1 MYIKSL
7 YNTTILVNIKYIS
20 NEDLIKR
27 NLLKTLIKHY
37 GNRCNRHGYLSNDNI
52 SIVEYT
58 IGEIYRDNIS
68 FNVLYEG
75 IVELPVIGTILTT
88 KIISNEGQFY
98 LADYDTQKNIGKI
111 FVITKNVLNVN
122 DYINVIIINYFFND
136 GDSNIYLFA
145 KYIENQNYLI
155 PEIPTK
161 EQCDNYL
168 NIYLKNNINYDN
180 ISTTFANSNLET
192 SFDEETINDYKQPI
206 IQDDIDEEIDEEE
219 KNEEEIDEKEN
230 IEENEENNEEEIDEE
245 ENEEENKLEGG
256 LNEEITS
263 EYIDNISRIELESIK
278 YKLVDNIGGLQ
289 NIGQSCFINSIL
301 FMLKYNNEFQDYLK
315 LLDGENISEVKKF
328 YETEQPEVFQTALMI
343 HNLNNDEFMNNMD
356 LYQQQL
362 PDKFLNNFFN
372 VINNNNNQLGRVF
385 YNFKRID
392 FGTIELDDDF
402 KIDEEQ
408 REEYNKDYEKIN
420 DYVDELKNND
430 NKFSNIL
437 IQKKICM
444 NCNYEMVEVKLI
456 NMLDMY
462 YNDEKTLQEVINNN
476 KNRDLDIKCKI
487 CNEYNY
493 KEENRYELLHKN
505 LMLLI
510 KSKLDKELNI
520 NRTLKINKNRGK
532 IINYILKSPYYSPQ
546 SHYRTYNKEDKILYD
561 DDKVYKLNNLTKEL
575 VEDIYMIH
583 IKLE

>member
-206 IQDDIDEEIDEEE
+206 IQDDIDEENEEE
-219 KNEEEIDEKEN
+219 NNEEEIDEKEN
-230 IEENEENNEEEIDEE
+230 IEENEEEIDEK
-245 ENEEENKLEGG
+245 ENIEENKLEGG

-437 IQKKICM
+437 IQKKICL

>member
-1 MYIKSL
+1 
-7 YNTTILVNIKYIS
+7 
-20 NEDLIKR
+20 
-27 NLLKTLIKHY
+27 
-37 GNRCNRHGYLSNDNI
+37 
-52 SIVEYT
+52 
-58 IGEIYRDNIS
+58 
-68 FNVLYEG
+68 
-75 IVELPVIGTILTT
+75 
-88 KIISNEGQFY
+88 
-98 LADYDTQKNIGKI
+98 
-111 FVITKNVLNVN
+111 
-122 DYINVIIINYFFND
+122 
-136 GDSNIYLFA
+136 
-145 KYIENQNYLI
+145 
-155 PEIPTK
+155 
-161 EQCDNYL
+161 
-168 NIYLKNNINYDN
+168 
-180 ISTTFANSNLET
+180 
-192 SFDEETINDYKQPI
+192 
-206 IQDDIDEEIDEEE
+206 
-219 KNEEEIDEKEN
+219 
-230 IEENEENNEEEIDEE
+230 
-245 ENEEENKLEGG
+245 
-256 LNEEITS
+256 
-263 EYIDNISRIELESIK
+263 
-278 YKLVDNIGGLQ
+278 
-289 NIGQSCFINSIL
+289 
-301 FMLKYNNEFQDYLK
+301 
-315 LLDGENISEVKKF
+315 

-456 NMLDMY
+456 NILDMY

-561 DDKVYKLNNLTKEL
+561 DDKVYKLNNLT
-575 VEDIYMIH
+575 
-583 IKLE
+583 